1 MTFLLHQQMKVILK
15 FKLNKS
21 DYNEQF
27 INKFLLIFI
36 QTNRVIPS
44 LLYLSTLR
52 KLDFFIFRIFEKFN
66 EMANLSKIRTIFGKE
81 AVA

>member
-1 MTFLLHQQMKVILK
+1 MAFLLHQQMKVILK
-15 FKLNKS
+15 LKLNKS
-21 DYNEQF
+21 DHNEQF

-36 QTNRVIPS
+36 QINRVILS

-52 KLDFFIFRIFEKFN
+52 KLDFFIFKIFEKFN
-66 EMANLSKIRTIFGKE
+66 EMVNLSKIRTIFGKE